1 MGQFECPALSSY
13 PGTPPSYWFR
23 YVDDTW
29 VKIKK
34 NQLSPF
40 FEHINQVNEH
50 IKFTQEPIKDGKL
63 AFLDCSVSVR
73 SDGSLATSVYRKDTH
88 TDQYLLFDSHHPLVH
103 KLGVIRTLFHR
114 ADIISSNETIKQE
127 EHNHLKSALG
137 RCGYHDWTFHKAL
150 TPHKTTSINPS
161 LNDQDKNKPIKRN
174 NITIPYVAGLS
185 EKLRRIFSQHQ
196 IPVSF
201 KPTNTLRQK
210 LVHPKDKPSKDKISN
225 IVYAIQCDDTD
236 CQESYIGETKQTL
249 AKRMYQHRRASSSG
263 CGDSAVFSHLVSSN
277 HTFDNKDVVIL
288 DRESRWFERGVK
300 EAIYVKSEQP
310 SLNKGGG
317 LRHNLAGAYN
327 TIIRRIPRRL
337 SNSCDVTTQSQVF
350 TDRLPPKD
358 QSA

>member
-210 LVHPKDKPSKDKISN
+210 LVHPKDKPSKARTSLVTSSMPSN
-225 IVYAIQCDDTD
+225 AMIQ
-236 CQESYIGETKQTL
+236 I
-249 AKRMYQHRRASSSG
+249 AKSRT
-263 CGDSAVFSHLVSSN
+263 SA
-277 HTFDNKDVVIL
+277 K
-288 DRESRWFERGVK
+288 
-300 EAIYVKSEQP
+300 
-310 SLNKGGG
+310 LNKLWQNVCTSIEGPA
-317 LRHNLAGAYN
+317 LLVVVTLQSFHTWSAPITHL
-327 TIIRRIPRRL
+327 IIRMW
-337 SNSCDVTTQSQVF
+337 
-350 TDRLPPKD
+350 
-358 QSA
+358 